1 MTSAASAL
9 PRSPESSAA
18 LPEWDL
24 TDLYPGMGSA
34 AVAAD
39 LAKADAD
46 CRAFA
51 EAWRGRLAELA
62 AGPDAGAKLA
72 EAVRQYEAL
81 EELLGRLISYAGLI
95 YAGDNS
101 DPARA
106 KFYGDVQ
113 EQVTNA
119 SSHLLFFDGRDSRQR
134 DQARR
139 LIAHYEGRVK
149 PILVAGAYLDLMQAW
164 RRPVYF
170 DQHGRLTR
178 QFGVTQVPAL
188 VSQDGARLRI
198 DELETTQ

>member
-1 MTSAASAL
+1 
-9 PRSPESSAA
+9 
-18 LPEWDL
+18 
-24 TDLYPGMGSA
+24 MGSA

-51 EAWRGRLAELA
+51 EAWRGKLAEV
-62 AGPDAGAKLA
+62 AGGPGAGSRLA

-119 SSHLLFFDGRDSRQR
+119 SSHLLFFELELNRLDDALLDAALGRPGAS
-134 DQARR
+134 
-139 LIAHYEGRVK
+139 
-149 PILVAGAYLDLMQAW
+149 VAGGPGSMTSARSGPTSSTTGWSSCSW
-164 RRPVYF
+164 RSRSPAAPPGTGCSTRPSRRS
-170 DQHGRLTR
+170 GSRST
-178 QFGVTQVPAL
+178 A
-188 VSQDGARLRI
+188 AN
-198 DELETTQ
+198 